1 MRAKQCMCFN
11 INSIA
16 GEGLVPVKCMFA
28 PTPSSGLVCC
38 PFYVGSSVVV
48 DSFFIVAP
56 ILCRGSVVGPC
67 FVM

>member
-1 MRAKQCMCFN
+1 MRDKQCVCLN

-16 GEGLVPVKCMFA
+16 GECLIPVKCMLA

-56 ILCRGSVVGPC
+56 ILCSGSVVGHC